1 MTWLIYFHL
10 LYWNVGNW
18 RQLLIIIIGSGHAK
32 TCIMPYANNKG
43 ADQPAH
49 SRSLI
54 NTFIVRY
61 LRYIATGLPDQV
73 YDWNALEP
81 SGKVVSHNEI
91 YVDPTWVDS
100 GGGRGVQGG
109 PFLPSPSP
117 LPLSPFPFSLLPLP
131 FSLLPPLFLPS
142 PTPFLPSPSP
152 LSPFSLPPFS
162 PLPPLF
168 LSGSRPPPY
177 PPHSGA
183 TRKWKDTEPFIQF
196 LDLLNFPLTI
206 K

>member
-10 LYWNVGNW
+10 LYWNVGYW

-117 LPLSPFPFSLLPLP
+117 LPLSPSLSPFSLSLSPFSLPFFSLLPPP
-131 FSLLPPLFLPS
+131 FSLLPP
-142 PTPFLPSPSP
+142 PFLPSPSP
-152 LSPFSLPPFS
+152 LSPL
-162 PLPPLF
+162 
-168 LSGSRPPPY
+168 SRPSFSRAPAPPRT
-177 PPHSGA
+177 PLIA
-183 TRKWKDTEPFIQF
+183 V
-196 LDLLNFPLTI
+196 LLGSEKTLSHLFNFWI
-206 K
+206 Y